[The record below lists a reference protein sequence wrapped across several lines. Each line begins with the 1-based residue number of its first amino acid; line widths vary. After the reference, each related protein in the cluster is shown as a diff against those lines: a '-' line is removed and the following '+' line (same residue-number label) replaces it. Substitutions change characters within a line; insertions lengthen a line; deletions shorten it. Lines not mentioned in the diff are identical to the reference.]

1 MGHDEAGPHRWLAT
15 ARRKER
21 SRGGIREE
29 GPLKAVASM
38 PAARKGFAD
47 LIGRVSRVFGERRF
61 WGVCGA
67 ISLMF
72 L

>member
-1 MGHDEAGPHRWLAT
+1 
-15 ARRKER
+15 
-21 SRGGIREE
+21 
-29 GPLKAVASM
+29 M